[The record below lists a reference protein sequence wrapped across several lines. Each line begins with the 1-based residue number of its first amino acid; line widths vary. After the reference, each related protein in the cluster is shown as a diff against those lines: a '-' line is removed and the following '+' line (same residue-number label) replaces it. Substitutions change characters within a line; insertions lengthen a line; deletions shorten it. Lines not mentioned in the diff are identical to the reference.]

1 MKRVLLLEDF
11 TETRKWLREVLEAAL
26 KEIHIDEAATIEQ
39 ARKLIS
45 ENTYVI
51 AVIDLHLPDGS
62 GSEMMAE
69 IFNRTPETC
78 CVVATIFDDD
88 QHLFPALEAGAQG
101 YLLKD
106 QAKEKMI
113 EQLQGVAK
121 GEPALSP
128 SIARRV
134 LRYFSQNPQNTM
146 SKKINSNLTDREEE
160 VLALLAKGVSRR
172 DVANMLGVSSNT
184 VASHVKAIYEKLH
197 ISSRSEAALEAV
209 RLGLIQP
216 NY

>member
-1 MKRVLLLEDF
+1 MKRVLILEDF
-11 TETRKWLREVLEAAL
+11 TETRQWLKEALEEAL
-26 KEIHIDEAATIEQ
+26 KEVHIDEAATIEQ
-39 ARKLIS
+39 ARKFIV

-62 GSEMMAE
+62 GSEMIAE
-69 IFNRTPETC
+69 ILDASPETC

-88 QHLFPALEAGAQG
+88 QHLFSALEAGAQG

-113 EQLQGVAK
+113 EQFRGVAK

-134 LRYFSQNPQNTM
+134 LRYFSQSSPHARPR
-146 SKKINSNLTDREEE
+146 KINSDLTDREEE
-160 VLALLAKGVSRR
+160 VLALLAKGVSRG